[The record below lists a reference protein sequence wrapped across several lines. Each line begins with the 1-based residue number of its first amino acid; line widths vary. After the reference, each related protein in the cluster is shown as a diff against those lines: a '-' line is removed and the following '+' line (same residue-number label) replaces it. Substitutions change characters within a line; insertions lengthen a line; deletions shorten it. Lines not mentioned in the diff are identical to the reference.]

1 MYETGTRLAQNN
13 EPSLDSAGD
22 SGGRKLLA
30 CISTVDNASP
40 SDGDRIGVM
49 DAVLDGGY
57 SLIHWSVESG
67 FSQDR
72 ALDGVGLALILTLR
86 AECSSPWKSRHLSLR
101 GLNKRCS
108 LL

>member
-1 MYETGTRLAQNN
+1 MGPFGVADRASERTGGALADPERIQLDVTQTTDRNCAREIKSKKYETGTRLAQNN

-30 CISTVDNASP
+30 CISTVDNASS

-57 SLIHWSVESG
+57 FLIQVEY
-67 FSQDR
+67 
-72 ALDGVGLALILTLR
+72 
-86 AECSSPWKSRHLSLR
+86 
-101 GLNKRCS
+101 
-108 LL
+108 